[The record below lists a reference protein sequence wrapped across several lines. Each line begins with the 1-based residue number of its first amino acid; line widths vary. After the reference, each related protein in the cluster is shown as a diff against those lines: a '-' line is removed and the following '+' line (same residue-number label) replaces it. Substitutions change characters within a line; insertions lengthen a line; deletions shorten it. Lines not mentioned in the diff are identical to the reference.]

1 MRDYPLAI
9 GELKNWLDIVERNN
23 ITNQYDNR
31 DTFIYNEL
39 AELYF
44 ELEDYGNAE
53 KYVSLSVDSDRSQ
66 SLKQKLEAKKAELT
80 SEVAEE
86 TNDDGFDNDDD
97 IIDEVVPEP
106 EESLQSAYEEYID
119 VDGFDT
125 LDKDDR
131 DIIKTAFSFD
141 KNHLYCLLTYL
152 NSASAIS
159 ASSKKTRTDDN
170 GETIYIGQTIKALD
184 TAVAYAFNSPLV
196 DLKYLSTEIIE
207 AKISDQ
213 NLSSAEYIMGCIL
226 RGDVNAI
233 SDYSDEPFG
242 YFAEF
247 ISEYATNSRA
257 VRGAGRNIADA
268 IFEYSGKKDLEKA
281 LKVLTHNAFKETRGG
296 ANLLKNWV
304 PKGGPAN
311 TELLDLLLTK
321 LGFKPVS
328 VSPDESVA
336 FGEAYHVY
344 CHKQIGRVNFVHNI
358 PAFGSKSETEGF
370 RVLCLYGNYN
380 CDSLMDKFR
389 LANSVAKHTLV
400 LLDFALNIEERRR
413 LARKIKEE
421 KSFSKTFIVL
431 DRVTLF
437 YLAKHYAENTV
448 FKRFLAVSLPFAYY
462 QPFVE
467 ASTQD
472 MPPELFTGRETELN
486 SIESPEGANLVY
498 GGRQLGKSALLKMAK
513 RNIDR
518 NGNGDRAVWIDIKDI
533 TASDA
538 LKVVCNKLILEDIID
553 KDSKCETWRDLAGH
567 IQKRLNSEDPQKRIN
582 YFLLMLDEADTF
594 IATSGETDDQPITA
608 LKNLP
613 SERFKLVMAGL
624 HNLSRY
630 NRQSMHGNSNLI
642 HLTSITVKQFRREEA
657 TKLLTSILAY
667 LGFKFNQTIIDSILA
682 STYNYPGLIQFYC
695 QKLLEAMKN
704 DDYAGY
710 NESLTPTYEVTESHY
725 KKVLSDKA
733 FTNLV
738 DQKFEATLFTEEKR
752 HSNYHIIALIIA
764 YLYYAEPNEK
774 GYTESS
780 IIKIAEEYHIK
791 RVTSLEPEQLSEIL
805 SEMCDLNIITVLE
818 GNYRFATDG
827 FRKYLGN
834 QEQIMD
840 SINDY
845 LEEAT
850 TI

>member
-1 MRDYPLAI
+1 MGKDYVKYSTELSDANKLPESLREIYPSNEIEKKINVLLPKVPAKKLEKSTETNPPVTESLTNPVTNSATDPEPDTTKWYKGKLVTYKYSNEKGTVKAEDGKEYPFELKSIKDESLQNQVKKIFSKTFEPIDVTFKLFKMVNKYVVSDMKRGTKSTKSESYALKQVDSDEPSISYANSLFTNKEYLSAIKIYKQHMNDVDWETAFSQIINCYLALSNENEVLGYLEDLRAFVENYVDKIPKNAKTLEVLQQFYNKINDNKKSVDVFNDLLDICKPTDYNKQLHYILGKKRCYRNMRDYPLAI

-23 ITNQYDNR
+23 TTNQYDNR

-131 DIIKTAFSFD
+131 DIIKIAFSFD

-170 GETIYIGQTIKALD
+170 GETVYVGQAIKAVD

-257 VRGAGRNIADA
+257 VRGASRNIADA

-296 ANLLKNWV
+296 ANLLKNWI

-321 LGFKPVS
+321 LGFKPLS

-400 LLDFALNIEERRR
+400 LLDFALNIEDTDDLQERLKKRNHSPKHS
-413 LARKIKEE
+413 LFLTELPFSTLQSIMPKTQ
-421 KSFSKTFIVL
+421 FSKDFL
-431 DRVTLF
+431 LF
-437 YLAKHYAENTV
+437 HCHSHTIS
-448 FKRFLAVSLPFAYY
+448 R
-462 QPFVE
+462 
-467 ASTQD
+467 
-472 MPPELFTGRETELN
+472 
-486 SIESPEGANLVY
+486 
-498 GGRQLGKSALLKMAK
+498 LLKHQLRICRPNCLPAEKQSLIQLNHPKAQTLYMA
-513 RNIDR
+513 
-518 NGNGDRAVWIDIKDI
+518 A
-533 TASDA
+533 
-538 LKVVCNKLILEDIID
+538 
-553 KDSKCETWRDLAGH
+553 DS
-567 IQKRLNSEDPQKRIN
+567 
-582 YFLLMLDEADTF
+582 
-594 IATSGETDDQPITA
+594 
-608 LKNLP
+608 
-613 SERFKLVMAGL
+613 SER
-624 HNLSRY
+624 
-630 NRQSMHGNSNLI
+630 
-642 HLTSITVKQFRREEA
+642 
-657 TKLLTSILAY
+657 
-667 LGFKFNQTIIDSILA
+667 
-682 STYNYPGLIQFYC
+682 
-695 QKLLEAMKN
+695 
-704 DDYAGY
+704 
-710 NESLTPTYEVTESHY
+710 
-725 KKVLSDKA
+725 VL
-733 FTNLV
+733 
-738 DQKFEATLFTEEKR
+738 
-752 HSNYHIIALIIA
+752 
-764 YLYYAEPNEK
+764 
-774 GYTESS
+774 
-780 IIKIAEEYHIK
+780 
-791 RVTSLEPEQLSEIL
+791 
-805 SEMCDLNIITVLE
+805 C
-818 GNYRFATDG
+818 
-827 FRKYLGN
+827 
-834 QEQIMD
+834 
-840 SINDY
+840 
-845 LEEAT
+845 
-850 TI
+850 